1 MEQSVYF
8 KDLVTMDVSNQLRSP
23 RSIPSFEPL
32 NALPVGRPGCL
43 LFPLTVQSRPV
54 K

>member
-1 MEQSVYF
+1 MEQSVYV

-23 RSIPSFEPL
+23 RSISSFEQL
-32 NALPVGRPGCL
+32 SALPVGRRGCL
-43 LFPLTVQSRPV
+43 LFPLPVQSRPV